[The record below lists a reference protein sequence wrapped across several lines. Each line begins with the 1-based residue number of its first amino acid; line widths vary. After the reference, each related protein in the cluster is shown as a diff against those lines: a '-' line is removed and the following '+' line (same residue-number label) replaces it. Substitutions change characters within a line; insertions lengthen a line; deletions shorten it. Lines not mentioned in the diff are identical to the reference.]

1 MPDYKLI
8 RFPCFTGLC
17 ICQKG
22 VMTIQEPLCI
32 FHLISDLIHCHTY
45 WNQLTYDRRYLFLS
59 NEMQPWWNE
68 QTPIPNRNKTKHK
81 QNSTQQIQLNKN
93 DDNTNHDRHHHQQ
106 LNNRFE
112 ALEYAGLLEEARIN
126 VRNFKNNNLNE
137 KNRKMLS
144 RTRDNILNTM
154 DGVRRDIRTT
164 LNPQKVQAFVAER
177 MEKDRSGT
185 TGFGAGAFFGFLL
198 WLVWVEMM

>member
-1 MPDYKLI
+1 
-8 RFPCFTGLC
+8 
-17 ICQKG
+17 
-22 VMTIQEPLCI
+22 MTIMIKKTATTTPQILPSFPLLLLTILLLLKSPPKIHALDPQDELQGMWGSLKSATRPLCTS
-32 FHLISDLIHCHTY
+32 LKNQYGDLSDQGKFGVGAAMGFGCSRMAAGTAVKAV
-45 WNQLTYDRRYLFLS
+45 
-59 NEMQPWWNE
+59 
-68 QTPIPNRNKTKHK
+68 KTVGAAYVA
-81 QNSTQQIQLNKN
+81 
-93 DDNTNHDRHHHQQ
+93 
-106 LNNRFE
+106 FE

-126 VRNFKNNNLNE
+126 IRNFKNKNLNE

-144 RTRDNILNTM
+144 RTRDNIFNTM

-198 WLVWVEMM
+198 

>member
-1 MPDYKLI
+1 MIKPTNALY
-8 RFPCFTGLC
+8 R
-17 ICQKG
+17 
-22 VMTIQEPLCI
+22 
-32 FHLISDLIHCHTY
+32 
-45 WNQLTYDRRYLFLS
+45 
-59 NEMQPWWNE
+59 
-68 QTPIPNRNKTKHK
+68 IPNRNKTKHK
-81 QNSTQQIQLNKN
+81 QNFTQQIKRNKN
-93 DDNTNHDRHHHQQ
+93 NDNTNHDRHHCQRQ
-106 LNNRFE
+106 NNRFE

-126 VRNFKNNNLNE
+126 IRNFKNKNLNE

-144 RTRDNILNTM
+144 RTRDNIFNTM

-198 WLVWVEMM
+198 